1 MLLGFMVL
9 FVFNVSKWLIEG
21 RFFRLRNFVVL
32 FRIIMG
38 LNILLKIEKL
48 EEVRMVRF
56 LEKSELFEILV
67 FFWMVRFVVVFG
79 IVFIFILF
87 DLRYKLL
94 DFSCNFEV
102 GFSVLILILLLL
114 LIIRLLLFVF
124 GLILKGRLEFFVIL
138 WMKKFVLFFVI
149 F

>member
-1 MLLGFMVL
+1 MVL

-67 FFWMVRFVVVFG
+67 FF
-79 IVFIFILF
+79 
-87 DLRYKLL
+87 
-94 DFSCNFEV
+94 
-102 GFSVLILILLLL
+102 
-114 LIIRLLLFVF
+114 
-124 GLILKGRLEFFVIL
+124 
-138 WMKKFVLFFVI
+138 
-149 F
+149 